1 MSTLPLEER
10 LVLFFKSEKYRE
22 MLREASVK
30 KRRSIPVEFNDL
42 IKFDEEFAKRLI
54 DNPNVMLN
62 ILSRACFRQL
72 QIEDPQY
79 ASAVRQGQGRH
90 S

>member
-1 MSTLPLEER
+1 LINGTNRSGRRAFKNVYTPLEER

-54 DNPNVMLN
+54 DNPNVMPKHTEQ
-62 ILSRACFRQL
+62 SMF
-72 QIEDPQY
+72 
-79 ASAVRQGQGRH
+79 
-90 S
+90 